1 MYFWNLFFIVYA
13 GCPDNWLADK
23 ICDQRCKNAE
33 CGWDVGDCGLDLVYT
48 NYPGVTID
56 TSNARIQ
63 SMSGIYAPGMEYGPT
78 FGSYSYGGDPSHA
91 FLEDPLSLDQIS
103 EAFELETSNNN
114 RTESTAAANSTS
126 LLNHSDSVLNSTVS
140 NYNTSESV
148 NVGSVKNVRSSAAAA
163 LYPALTV
170 EYGTYAVYFDLAHLG
185 CMYSMNVTCV
195 PEQLKDITYDKAEH
209 DDEEGLLVHSTTV
222 LTRKFTQFVIF
233 AMLSTQ
239 IFFMYLTIVI
249 RSPRAGGAALPRP
262 GRRPAFPEAFLGRE
276 VHSHGVQQS

>member
-1 MYFWNLFFIVYA
+1 MIFFLFSA

-56 TSNARIQ
+56 PSNARIQ

-114 RTESTAAANSTS
+114 GTESAAAANSTS
-126 LLNHSDSVLNSTVS
+126 LINRSDIALNSSTVS
-140 NYNTSESV
+140 NNNASESIS
-148 NVGSVKNVRSSAAAA
+148 VGSVKNVRPSAAAAAA

-185 CMYSMNVTCV
+185 CMYSLNVTCV

-222 LTRKFTQFVIF
+222 LTRK
-233 AMLSTQ
+233 ST
-239 IFFMYLTIVI
+239 
-249 RSPRAGGAALPRP
+249 
-262 GRRPAFPEAFLGRE
+262 
-276 VHSHGVQQS
+276 